1 MAATSHVLDLQ
12 QLDLAIDRLRARKA
26 ALESGAE
33 VTAARA
39 EADAAEATLGEHRL
53 QIEALDRDAA
63 KIEHEVESLNQK
75 ASAEQARLTSGAVA
89 NARELDAMTHEIENL
104 RRRVADRE
112 DELLVIMERRE
123 ALERS
128 AADAER
134 VARDRREAADAIR
147 RSSGAELDAVES
159 ELAAREAERPAAAAA
174 VDPDVLELY
183 EEIRP
188 QKKGVAAAALVD
200 NVCQGCHE
208 QLSAVELDHVRHA
221 DGIPRCEHCR
231 RILVL

>member
-1 MAATSHVLDLQ
+1 MASTSHVLDLQ
-12 QLDLAIDRLRARKA
+12 QLDLMLDRLRSRKA

-33 VTAARA
+33 LTAART

-63 KIEHEVESLNQK
+63 KVEHEVDSLNQK
-75 ASAEQARLTSGAVA
+75 AAAEQARMTSGAVA
-89 NARELDAMTHEIENL
+89 NARELDAMSHEIDNL

-112 DELLVIMERRE
+112 DELLAIMERRE

-128 AADAER
+128 AVEADR
-134 VARDRREAADAIR
+134 VAREKREAADAVR
-147 RSSGAELDAVES
+147 RSSGAELDQVEA
-159 ELAAREAERPAAAAA
+159 ELTAREAERPAAMAA

-183 EEIRP
+183 EELRP

-208 QLSAVELDHVRHA
+208 ELSAVELDHVRRA
-221 DGIPRCEHCR
+221 DGVPRCEHCR